1 MMHLVM
7 AERRQFLIG
16 GVGTALARASFIRIP
31 ADSRASGRLCRVFLN
46 VVIQRGDFLFGGVGT
61 TLARASFIRIPA
73 YLKAGGRLRIVVYLV
88 VVERRQF
95 PIGSIAAPGAGVVRV
110 PALFSAGGR
119 FGGTGLQIM
128 VVRIDF
134 AGLQFA
140 YCAGGFCNASRRA
153 ELVLTERA
161 KFYTTKTTSHLLF
174 AGRFILGISPMVF
187 PHDLIACYALHS
199 MLRLSLVF

>member
-119 FGGTGLQIM
+119 FGGTL
-128 VVRIDF
+128 
-134 AGLQFA
+134 
-140 YCAGGFCNASRRA
+140 GFRSW
-153 ELVLTERA
+153 
-161 KFYTTKTTSHLLF
+161 LL
-174 AGRFILGISPMVF
+174 GSISPVCSLHTVQVAF
-187 PHDLIACYALHS
+187 ATQVAVLNLCSPKGPNLTPQRPHLTCFLQVGS
-199 MLRLSLVF
+199 SLGSLQWFSHMIS